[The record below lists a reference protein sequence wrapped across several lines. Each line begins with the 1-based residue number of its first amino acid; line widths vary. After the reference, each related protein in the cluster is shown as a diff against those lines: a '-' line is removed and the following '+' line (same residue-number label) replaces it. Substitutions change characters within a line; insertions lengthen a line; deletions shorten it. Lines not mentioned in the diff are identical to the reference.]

1 MSFSC
6 HVHTLPYLPSYESA
20 EGFFN
25 KTKPMRGKSMP
36 ENERPMH
43 HKRGGAYKKYRV
55 AKVEVHGREAYDL
68 ILFDTPVI
76 RYFKPNPDG
85 SRHISLRI
93 YPSISTT
100 KFAQYHGWMRQQM
113 LTTEGSYVYVYY
125 PLKYKSELTAFLT
138 LDIDNRLDT
147 SRSWHQGMC
156 KYLSSAEDK
165 QNRKEFKKHLDVVF
179 DLLYVQEFSIRE
191 QAAASLGKSHYYGNY
206 TLPIID
212 DLTKYVNAKI
222 YNPNADVMLHPGTLG
237 QIVDRCAQAL
247 KEEASNEAY
256 REMNKNPE
264 LEYNY
269 HNWHKRQ
276 DYLEERKPQLVATL
290 DMKKV
295 ITKVRNEMLSS
306 CGFMKQTNKI
316 TLPLF
321 PTERHKGSIYTDRD
335 SSIWDERTLLGMYK

>member
-6 HVHTLPYLPSYESA
+6 GVHTLPYLPSYEKA
-20 EGFFN
+20 EALFN
-25 KTKPMRGKSMP
+25 RTKPMRGKSMP

-43 HKRGGAYKKYRV
+43 YKRGGAYKKYRV

-93 YPSISTT
+93 YPSTSTA

-113 LTTEGSYVYVYY
+113 LTIEGSFVYVYY
-125 PLKYKSELTAFLT
+125 PCLYNKQMSAFLT
-138 LDIDNRLDT
+138 LDIDGRLDT

-156 KYLSSAEDK
+156 KFLSSDQDK
-165 QNRKEFKKHLDVVF
+165 QHRKEFKKHLDVVF

-191 QAAASLGKSHYYGNY
+191 QAAATLGKSYYYGNY
-206 TLPIID
+206 SLPIID
-212 DLTKYVNAKI
+212 DLTKYVDAKI
-222 YNPNADVMLHPGTLG
+222 ANPNADVMLHPGTLG

-256 REMNKNPE
+256 GEVSKNPE
-264 LEYNY
+264 YGY
-269 HNWHKRQ
+269 HNWQARQ
-276 DYLEERKPQLVATL
+276 DYVDERKPQLIATV

-295 ITKVRNEMLSS
+295 ITKVRDEMLRS
-306 CGFMKQTNKI
+306 CGFMKKTNKI
-316 TLPLF
+316 TLPIF
-321 PTERHKGSIYTDRD
+321 PTEKHKGSIYTDRQGHMFC
-335 SSIWDERTLLGMYK
+335 EEELLKMYK